1 MKTTWS
7 GNNTRQSRGIS
18 KVAFS
23 ICCFLVTTFMYA
35 LIQPP
40 QSQSLSLSLP
50 LLLSWSL
57 DLSPT
62 RSQSLSFLLVSFL
75 PSSVVVYCYQIVLEL
90 VYFGVVEA
98 ILHSQLVREAF
109 VWVISGWKV
118 SLASIRLSRVLLA
131 SIGSIRLI
139 VIIVVLLSFVV
150 CYS

>member
-40 QSQSLSLSLP
+40 QSQSLSLP